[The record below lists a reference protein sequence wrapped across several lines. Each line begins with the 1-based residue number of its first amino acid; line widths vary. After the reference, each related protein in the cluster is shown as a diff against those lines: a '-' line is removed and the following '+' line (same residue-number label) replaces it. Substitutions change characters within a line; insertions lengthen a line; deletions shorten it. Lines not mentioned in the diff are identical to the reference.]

1 MKLFEKIKI
10 RNHLFEVINQLEEE
24 NSRLKDKIKE
34 QEHNNIILIDNEME
48 LRSKIKDLEN
58 NIEFLIKNLSPKKK
72 KEIGLQLYN
81 PKNQI
86 LKMQKGI
93 FRLYQRKGRKSN
105 GITV

>member
-34 QEHNNIILIDNEME
+34 QEHNNIILIENGMN

-58 NIEFLIKNLSPKKK
+58 NIEFLSNNLSSKKK
-72 KEIGLQLYN
+72 KEIGL
-81 PKNQI
+81 
-86 LKMQKGI
+86 
-93 FRLYQRKGRKSN
+93 
-105 GITV
+105 